1 MLYVSFKTAIYYS
14 PGSIKVNFMSEF
26 NQRYRDLTDTSAKLA
41 AMLQQH
47 LIKRAPYSSLRI
59 NPKTVKITG
68 KLSSDLILTCDII
81 KQTLAFR
88 GQKRY
93 AVKA

>member
-1 MLYVSFKTAIYYS
+1 
-14 PGSIKVNFMSEF
+14 MSEF

-68 KLSSDLILTCDII
+68 KLSSDYNLTCHIF
-81 KQTLAFR
+81 KQAHAFR
-88 GQKRY
+88 GQTRCP
-93 AVKA
+93 VKA

>member
-1 MLYVSFKTAIYYS
+1 
-14 PGSIKVNFMSEF
+14 MSEF

-68 KLSSDLILTCDII
+68 KLSSDLILTWVYFQASTCLQIT
-81 KQTLAFR
+81 KQM
-88 GQKRY
+88 Y
-93 AVKA
+93 